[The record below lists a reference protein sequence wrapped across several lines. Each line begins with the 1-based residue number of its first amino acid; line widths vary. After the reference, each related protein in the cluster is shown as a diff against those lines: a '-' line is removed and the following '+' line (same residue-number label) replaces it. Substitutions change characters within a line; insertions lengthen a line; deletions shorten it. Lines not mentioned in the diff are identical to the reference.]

1 MKIELA
7 IFYIPLSWVQV
18 LMHLPEIGTRLL
30 PGLTR
35 DLGSVCLNHSK
46 RVGRPELP
54 YFFLIHVNTLQ
65 MPNMITVTMLI
76 FPFVV
81 SRHTVILIATWLLTV

>member
-35 DLGSVCLNHSK
+35 DLGSVFLNHSK

-54 YFFLIHVNTLQ
+54 YFFLFHVNTFQ
-65 MPNMITVTMLI
+65 MPTMIIVTVLI

-81 SRHTVILIATWLLTV
+81 SRHPVILK